1 LDKINLLNKDPSL
14 LFQLTIIQ
22 AIQCILRACLICM
35 KRSVRSRSWGHK
47 KYSYKPTARYRR
59 QKQSWWGGHEQGLNV
74 FRPINTSS
82 PLMWVLNRWFCL
94 QAFKALYGFS
104 VDSIAWDHMK
114 THVKGCSGGATI
126 YLKKVSAIHFSSHLP
141 GQVAS
146 ANCSTKSTAFHL
158 GPQNYWHQKGQKTGF
173 QISFDACTY

>member
-1 LDKINLLNKDPSL
+1 
-14 LFQLTIIQ
+14 
-22 AIQCILRACLICM
+22 
-35 KRSVRSRSWGHK
+35 
-47 KYSYKPTARYRR
+47 
-59 QKQSWWGGHEQGLNV
+59 
-74 FRPINTSS
+74 
-82 PLMWVLNRWFCL
+82 
-94 QAFKALYGFS
+94 
-104 VDSIAWDHMK
+104 MK

-141 GQVAS
+141 GHVAS